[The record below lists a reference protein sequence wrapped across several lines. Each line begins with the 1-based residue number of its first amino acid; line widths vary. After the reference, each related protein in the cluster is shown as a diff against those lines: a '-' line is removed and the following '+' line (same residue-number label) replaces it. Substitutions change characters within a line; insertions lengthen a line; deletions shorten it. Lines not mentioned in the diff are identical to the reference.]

1 MVEPPGFWLT
11 FAYYFVVTNLIAV
24 AIVSQRL
31 GISWRDPSIYQI
43 GILVG
48 LTTGLLGANF
58 NRNVT
63 ITIPIKRQSVFLKT
77 LNEILTAQGFEET
90 SQLEDFTVYQKSAL
104 ATLFSGRVFVKI
116 EGKTATIMGRA
127 SVIKKINL
135 EY

>member
-1 MVEPPGFWLT
+1 
-11 FAYYFVVTNLIAV
+11 
-24 AIVSQRL
+24 
-31 GISWRDPSIYQI
+31 
-43 GILVG
+43 LVG
-48 LTTGLLGANF
+48 LATGLLGANF

-63 ITIPIKRQSVFLKT
+63 ITVPIKRQAVFLKI